1 MQNVNKSISRFLES
15 TYGGGTVMSLFM
27 LIIMAVVLGLGL
39 DSTNGWKNRTFLTS
53 VADIGAHAGAVAI
66 ANGSTEAEVVEEVRR
81 LVETNLPR
89 SVWGNVLDTTSDV
102 VLAEYDI
109 DTKQFVIGGTGDKNA
124 VIVKVERTRARGNP
138 VKTMLMQFVGI
149 NTLDTGAISAGVY
162 DESAQC
168 AATDGLFAREKVRVS
183 SQGRFGAGICL
194 HSEDLVWLPQNN
206 TFEPGSFV
214 SMPDLALCGDKC
226 TDSANPGIKATPT
239 HMIFPDFGD
248 FIADA
253 FDDFAFAGEMP
264 DSGTKREF
272 FSNTVIGS
280 DGKPVIDSYGN
291 KTTTLKTLGDVTAL
305 ENVLDR
311 LGLVPSDLSIG
322 YVVPLTLSEINN
334 SIETLPPGLV
344 YTVDCPNNGN
354 GPNTRITL
362 SGTAAKMED
371 AVLLTDCNIEF
382 DDGATAIGSV
392 IITERE
398 SSNPAIQAGQNTII
412 SDPSR
417 ACNADDR
424 TVIMTVA
431 PISVPSE
438 FVMSNVTLIV
448 DNDVN
453 IASATASNPT
463 SQGLAIYA
471 TGSIDVASQHTMRAC
486 GDETDF
492 LVPTGKYLRL
502 VLPPSQQPSTLVL
515 AGG

>member
-214 SMPDLALCGDKC
+214 SMPDLALCEDKC

-253 FDDFAFAGEMP
+253 FADFAFAGVP
-264 DSGTKREF
+264 DRGTKREF
-272 FSNTVIGS
+272 FSSTVIGN
-280 DGKPVIDSYGN
+280 DGNTI
-291 KTTTLKTLGDVTAL
+291 TTLKTLGPVEALVTAGVMDQDQASEL
-305 ENVLDR
+305 R
-311 LGLVPSDLSIG
+311 IG
-322 YVVPLTLSEINN
+322 HVVPLTLTEINN
-334 SIETLPPGLV
+334 SIETLPSGLV

-398 SSNPAIQAGQNTII
+398 SSNPAIQAGQNTVI
-412 SDPSR
+412 SDPDGG
-417 ACNADDR
+417 CEADDR

-448 DNDVN
+448 DNNVN